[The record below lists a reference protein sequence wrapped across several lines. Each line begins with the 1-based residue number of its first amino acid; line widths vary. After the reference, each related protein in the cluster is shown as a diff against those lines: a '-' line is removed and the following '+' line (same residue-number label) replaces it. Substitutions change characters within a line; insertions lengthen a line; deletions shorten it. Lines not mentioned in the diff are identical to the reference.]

1 MKRLRRA
8 YQRQTGKRSNFRK
21 RAIAAGTVA
30 AITLG
35 AGAGLNKALA
45 KDKLITHQQP
55 VSQDADADLL
65 ADVEETAIGY
75 RPFIAD
81 QNRNEVP
88 VVSR

>member
-8 YQRQTGKRSNFRK
+8 YQRQTIKRSKLRQ

-45 KDKLITHQQP
+45 KDKPDTITHQQP
-55 VSQDADADLL
+55 ISLDADADLL
-65 ADVEETAIGY
+65 ADAEETAIGY
-75 RPFIAD
+75 RPFITD
-81 QNRNEVP
+81 QDHCTAP
-88 VVSR
+88 P